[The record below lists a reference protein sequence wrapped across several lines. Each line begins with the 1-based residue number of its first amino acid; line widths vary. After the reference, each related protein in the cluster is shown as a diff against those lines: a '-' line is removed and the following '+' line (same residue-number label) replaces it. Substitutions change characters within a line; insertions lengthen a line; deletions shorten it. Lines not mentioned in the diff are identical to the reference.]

1 MSLYFSNIHISDTQI
16 WTYYFI
22 VHHIYIYINA
32 AVSCK
37 RYPPSLPYII
47 IVQTCG
53 KRWYLPKFVDVLS
66 VNLGFSRLLIYIY
79 VYVVICV
86 YNHTRDCMVSDG
98 DVPARLG
105 PGFAPK
111 ISHDTHEITGF
122 PYTLVTS
129 HVLSLSQ
136 NWIIRVNSELKSSIL
151 ISRIHR

>member
-1 MSLYFSNIHISDTQI
+1 MVPSQI
-16 WTYYFI
+16 
-22 VHHIYIYINA
+22 
-32 AVSCK
+32 
-37 RYPPSLPYII
+37 
-47 IVQTCG
+47 CG
-53 KRWYLPKFVDVLS
+53 CPFREPRVFEIAH
-66 VNLGFSRLLIYIY
+66 IYIY